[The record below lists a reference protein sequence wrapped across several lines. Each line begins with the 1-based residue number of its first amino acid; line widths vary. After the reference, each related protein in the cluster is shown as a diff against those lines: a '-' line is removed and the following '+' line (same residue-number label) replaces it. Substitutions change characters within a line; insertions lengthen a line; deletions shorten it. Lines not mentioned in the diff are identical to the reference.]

1 MGIAKE
7 TVFGTP
13 VTATV
18 FCPVGDIKIDPDP
31 GLFFP
36 ELMMGTLEKNVFPL
50 YGEYKF
56 NGNAGFP
63 LFPTN
68 GIELLVGAIGADVVT
83 GTTPLYTHTISP
95 ANALPSF
102 TIEKNVGGYQS
113 EQYAGCKI
121 NKYELKLAS
130 GNQPVEVTVDFM
142 GKTVATMTTPT
153 AVTVVNESPF
163 VFAEGTVTL
172 LGSVDATVQSAT
184 ITIENTVKETYTGG
198 SHTPAYL
205 TPVARHVHGQMTVVF
220 TSLNDATYGYFQSIP
235 VGGGTAEQGTVVLAL
250 AHPASGG
257 SVTITLN
264 KVQLSKYA
272 DDLKFGDVALVTL
285 DFEASYDL
293 SASKT
298 LSAVVLNGHAAGY

>member
-153 AVTVVNESPF
+153 AVTAEHSSNPVVTSTNPSWRRMLIVNAATMPRAVSSTQVKSLVCEPSP
-163 VFAEGTVTL
+163 
-172 LGSVDATVQSAT
+172 
-184 ITIENTVKETYTGG
+184 KMTGG
-198 SHTPAYL
+198 RPARSL
-205 TPVARHVHGQMTVVF
+205 VANFGITSALVPVACERG
-220 TSLNDATYGYFQSIP
+220 P
-235 VGGGTAEQGTVVLAL
+235 
-250 AHPASGG
+250 
-257 SVTITLN
+257 
-264 KVQLSKYA
+264 
-272 DDLKFGDVALVTL
+272 
-285 DFEASYDL
+285 
-293 SASKT
+293 
-298 LSAVVLNGHAAGY
+298 